1 MASGREMTEYFRNT
15 LGHPIPDV
23 PTAQLVEYMV
33 ERHQWIIGTPDD
45 CIAGIKRLQE
55 MSGGFG
61 GFMVRVQN
69 WATREKTLHSYEL
82 LARYVMPRFQGSL
95 VGIQASNQWASER
108 KDALQANRIAGLKR
122 ATEAY
127 YGRQNQ

>member
-1 MASGREMTEYFRNT
+1 MASGRELTEYFHQS

-23 PTAQLVEYMV
+23 PANQIVDYMV

-61 GFMVRVQN
+61 GFMVRVED
-69 WATREKTLHSYEL
+69 WARRDKTLHSYEL
-82 LARYVMPRFQGSL
+82 LARYVMPPFQGSL
-95 VGIQASNQWASER
+95 AGVQASNQWASER
-108 KDALQANRIAGLKR
+108 RDALQANTIAGLKR
-122 ATEAY
+122 ATDSYFA
-127 YGRQNQ
+127 QHH